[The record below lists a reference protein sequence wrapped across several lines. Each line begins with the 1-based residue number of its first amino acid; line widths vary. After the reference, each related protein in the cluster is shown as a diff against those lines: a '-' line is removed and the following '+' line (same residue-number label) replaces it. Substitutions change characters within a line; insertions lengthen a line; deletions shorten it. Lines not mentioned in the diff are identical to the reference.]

1 MIMKKLMAVLAAAA
15 LISVSA
21 MLASCTDNTDDNKVS
36 GTNSQAVTTEDTKD
50 TGSDAGTTDAADT
63 SADDTSADDTSAAD
77 TSDTDDQSSADTSA
91 AA

>member
-1 MIMKKLMAVLAAAA
+1 MKKLMAVLAAAA

-21 MLASCTDNTDDNKVS
+21 MLASCTDNTDDNKDS

-63 SADDTSADDTSAAD
+63 SADDTSADDTS
-77 TSDTDDQSSADTSA
+77 DTDDQSSENTSA